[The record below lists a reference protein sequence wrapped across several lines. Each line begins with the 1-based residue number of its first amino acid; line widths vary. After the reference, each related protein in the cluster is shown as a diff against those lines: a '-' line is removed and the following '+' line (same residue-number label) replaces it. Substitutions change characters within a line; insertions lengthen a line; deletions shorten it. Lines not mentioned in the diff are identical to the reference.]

1 MLPTAAWGSILA
13 MQPDDNLYHQLM
25 AYTLAHSS
33 PAFIHQH
40 AVDAH
45 CAQHADET
53 TKPIAITFALAGL
66 YLHLECQF
74 TGREVQR
81 AHMRMAQ
88 HPRQWPKL
96 PAPQHRGDVSLADV
110 VAAAPG
116 AERDAAIERWCGSV
130 WEAWSHVHRQIAH
143 LLHDEFGIART

>member
-13 MQPDDNLYHQLM
+13 MQPDNDLYHQLM

-40 AVDAH
+40 VVDAH

-74 TGREVQR
+74 AGREVQR

-88 HPRQWPKL
+88 HRRQWPKL
-96 PAPQHRGDVSLADV
+96 PVPQDRGAVSPAEV
-110 VAAAPG
+110 MAAAPG
-116 AERDAAIERWCGSV
+116 AERDAAIDRWCASV
-130 WEAWSHVHRQIAH
+130 WEAWSHVHGQIAR
-143 LLHDEFGIART
+143 LLKEEFRIART